1 MVRVTTNRGTSTSN
15 VKSGRSKSRRAKP
28 SMRSGRGTVS
38 RSSSGSYGKKR
49 SVSARPRTARRT
61 VNRTGPKRSKT
72 RAIGM
77 RAARASGKVKRSGR
91 GYVTVNGRLAPKRAA
106 PRPSMRSGRG
116 TVRRS
121 SSGSYAKSSKAKPSM
136 RSGRGTVS
144 RVAKRKSRATGMR
157 AGRAS
162 GKVRRSGRGYVTV
175 SGGSATKRAAPK
187 PSMRSGRGT
196 IKRSSA
202 GSYKKAARRRPSTRS
217 GRGNVRR

>member
-1 MVRVTTNRGTSTSN
+1 MARKTKPSMRSGRGTIKRSSAGSYA
-15 VKSGRSKSRRAKP
+15 KSSKAKP

-38 RSSSGSYGKKR
+38 
-49 SVSARPRTARRT
+49 
-61 VNRTGPKRSKT
+61 
-72 RAIGM
+72 
-77 RAARASGKVKRSGR
+77 
-91 GYVTVNGRLAPKRAA
+91 
-106 PRPSMRSGRG
+106 
-116 TVRRS
+116 RS

-175 SGGSATKRAAPK
+175 SGGSAPKRAAPR

-202 GSYKKAARRRPSTRS
+202 GSYKKASRRRTSTRS
-217 GRGNVRR
+217 GRGYVRR